1 MSNLE
6 SCIDFLQRLIRT
18 ESLPGCEGD
27 IANLVRRFLAWA
39 VAVGPLGPDPSGGA
53 RKRPSVVTESN
64 GREGF
69 PRYLDGWYGS
79 SGIYALG

>member
-27 IANLVRRFLAWA
+27 IANLVRAEME
-39 VAVGPLGPDPSGGA
+39 GLGYSEVHMDDAGN
-53 RKRPSVVTESN
+53 VL
-64 GREGF
+64 GRCPGKAD
-69 PRYLDGWYGS
+69 LHQ
-79 SGIYALG
+79 